1 MESITKHS
9 HEYARQI
16 KKYYNTMQDVKD
28 KHHMPDGIIGMIE
41 EEKLRKRNDEYNFET
56 TNALD

>member
-1 MESITKHS
+1 
-9 HEYARQI
+9 
-16 KKYYNTMQDVKD
+16 
-28 KHHMPDGIIGMIE
+28 MPDGIIGMIE